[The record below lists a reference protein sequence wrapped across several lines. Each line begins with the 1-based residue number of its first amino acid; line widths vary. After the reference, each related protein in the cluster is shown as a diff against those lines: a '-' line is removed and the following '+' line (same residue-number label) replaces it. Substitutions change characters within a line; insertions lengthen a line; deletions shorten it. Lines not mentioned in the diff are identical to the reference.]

1 MTRKF
6 YFLILCVFVIIA
18 TQNLIAKDSEKGVY
32 SKPDLTVI
40 QAANGDSSYFFNNN
54 LLKQNYPNPFNPTT
68 TIEFSLPERSY
79 VELNIYNVLGVK
91 ITTLVQGVEEAGTYS
106 IQFNASKYPS
116 GLYIYEL
123 QTDRFKQTK
132 KMIYMK

>member
-1 MTRKF
+1 MNKF
-6 YFLILCVFVIIA
+6 YRFFLYIFIIIASRNLLAHDFVIINYPNFNGI
-18 TQNLIAKDSEKGVY
+18 TYHIAV
-32 SKPDLTVI
+32 
-40 QAANGDSSYFFNNN
+40 QDSSGVNNN

-68 TIEFSLPERSY
+68 MISFNLPRRSY

-91 ITTLVQGVEEAGTYS
+91 LVTLIKGVKSAGSYS
-106 IQFNASKYPS
+106 VQFNASDYPS

-123 QTDRFKQTK
+123 QTDNYKQTK

>member
-18 TQNLIAKDSEKGVY
+18 TQNLIAKDSENEVY

-40 QAANGDSSYFFNNN
+40 QTANRDSSYFFNNN

-68 TIEFSLPERSY
+68 TIEFRLPERSY

-91 ITTLVQGVEEAGTYS
+91 ITTLVQGVKEAGTYS